1 MKELINEIKKDKFI
15 PYTFLISLLIL
26 VVTIIFILLNFRGL
40 PPFIPIFNQL
50 PWGDQRLVDT
60 PGIFIPVGIYFLI
73 FIFNFF
79 FSGFLYKKN
88 NPLLSRI
95 IASVTLMLSI
105 INFLFI
111 LKIIFLFT

>member
-1 MKELINEIKKDKFI
+1 MKELINEIKKDRI
-15 PYTFLISLLIL
+15 ILYTFAASFVVFIITLVLIL
-26 VVTIIFILLNFRGL
+26 LDYNRL

-50 PWGDQRLVDT
+50 PWGDQRLT
-60 PGIFIPVGIYFLI
+60 QTLGIFIPVLTYFVI
-73 FIFNFF
+73 FIFNVF

-95 IASVTLMLSI
+95 IASITLMLSI

-111 LKIIFLFT
+111 LKTILLFS